1 MPTNYSDRMARVR
14 AALARERV
22 DALILTP
29 GANLFYLT
37 GFEHGHAYERLL
49 ALVVRADGSSRWVI
63 PTMNTEQVRPHL
75 GPGQELRPWDD
86 AEGYL
91 PALRDSIAGARTIAF
106 DDDARAAFALDLLSV
121 APGARIVKA
130 SSIMRPLRIRKDA
143 TELASLRQA
152 AGVVDQTIP
161 FAISLCKP
169 GTSEAQVES
178 DLRAALL
185 KRDPTATVPFCIIAS
200 GPNGAFPHH
209 ETSRRTLQ
217 QGDVV
222 ILDFG
227 TRNAQGYYSDITVTC
242 CVGQPADPDVRKVY
256 DVVHRAQR
264 AAIDAIRPGVPC
276 EQIDRAA
283 RKVIEDAGYGPHFL
297 HRTGHGLGLQGHEP
311 PFMVGG
317 NKELLEEGMVFS
329 IEPGIYLPGRF
340 GIRLEVIVACGK
352 SGAERI
358 NAPSAPQLPIA
369 AT

>member
-185 KRDPTATVPFCIIAS
+185 KRDPTATVPFCIIARRRAERYS
-200 GPNGAFPHH
+200 RATSSSLTSARATPRATTATSPSPAAWDSLPIPTCARSTTSSTAPSVPRSMQSVRASPANRSTARRERSSRTRDTARISSTARDTDWACRVTNPRSWWAATRNCSKR
-209 ETSRRTLQ
+209 EWSSASNRVSTSR
-217 QGDVV
+217 GD
-222 ILDFG
+222 LE
-227 TRNAQGYYSDITVTC
+227 SDW
-242 CVGQPADPDVRKVY
+242 K
-256 DVVHRAQR
+256 
-264 AAIDAIRPGVPC
+264 
-276 EQIDRAA
+276 
-283 RKVIEDAGYGPHFL
+283 
-297 HRTGHGLGLQGHEP
+297 
-311 PFMVGG
+311 
-317 NKELLEEGMVFS
+317 
-329 IEPGIYLPGRF
+329 
-340 GIRLEVIVACGK
+340 
-352 SGAERI
+352 
-358 NAPSAPQLPIA
+358 
-369 AT
+369 